1 VGQQLCVGGMTTQ
14 HLHRITEGQHLV
26 DQGREPDTT
35 GGMRQEGLVTPH
47 ATAASATEHTNPQAL
62 IHIADQ
68 QSEPAKSNNPQKLQP
83 LPNRCGTRSPDPIN
97 QPH

>member
-1 VGQQLCVGGMTTQ
+1 MTQRQQLVN
-14 HLHRITEGQHLV
+14 
-26 DQGREPDTT
+26 QGREPDTT
-35 GGMRQEGLVTPH
+35 AGVRQEGLVTPH

-62 IHIADQ
+62 IHIVDQ
-68 QSEPAKSNNPQKLQP
+68 QSAPAKSNNPQKLQP